1 MAAFLKRNKM
11 VVEKILMI
19 CLVAVTAFAFLTKSP
34 IHIWRHEEC
43 GTDSSVFQTIAFM
56 MEHGFMPYRD
66 SFDHKGPLLY
76 LINYVGR
83 QIAPY
88 RGVWL
93 IEYGFM
99 VSLLFALYKIARLK
113 CGKFLSC
120 VSVLTASALLD
131 SVFDEGNLTEEY
143 AMLFIAIAIYIFL
156 DYFIN
161 GKINRIRLFLCGF
174 CFGAVF
180 MLRPNMISL
189 WIVFC
194 LAVFAACLLRG
205 NGKVLLPYLMHFF
218 AGTVGIIG
226 PAAVWMFIT
235 GILDECIQSYLIFN
249 FLYCSERT
257 PFFQKWETFFY
268 FLQNPVVI
276 LAVIVCIYLMFRRE
290 HVLYGIYLCYM
301 GCTLWFVALSG
312 MKYGH
317 YGMVLVPAVVFPIA
331 SLLEECEKN
340 GEKGRSMAAVL
351 TVVWLMLYTIMPV
364 WIPRISSLPQIYENR
379 TENEYRQV
387 TEDVCWIVERET
399 APDEKISV
407 YGNWDII
414 YLLSGRMHATRYS
427 YQLPIA
433 NISPEIKEEYFSQ
446 LEQELPKLIVIQG
459 QAYDDG
465 IITFL
470 KNNEYSCIWIEDK
483 KENPVRIFKY
493 IN

>member
-1 MAAFLKRNKM
+1 MSAFLKRNKM

-19 CLVAVTAFAFLTKSP
+19 CLVAVTAFVFLTKSP
-34 IHIWRHEEC
+34 IHIWRHGEC
-43 GTDSSVFQTIAFM
+43 GTDSSVFQTVALM

-99 VSLLFALYKIARLK
+99 VSLLSVLYKIARLK

-174 CFGAVF
+174 SFGAVF
-180 MLRPNMISL
+180 LLRPNMISV

-194 LAVFAACLLRG
+194 LAVFAECLLH
-205 NGKVLLPYLMHFF
+205 GKRRELLFYLLYFL
-218 AGTVGIIG
+218 AGAGGMLAPVM
-226 PAAVWMFIT
+226 VWMAIK
-235 GILDECIQSYLIFN
+235 GVLVEGIQSYILFN
-249 FLYCSERT
+249 FFYCSVQTTFSEMGKT
-257 PFFQKWETFFY
+257 CFF
-268 FLQNPVVI
+268 FLKKPI
-276 LAVIVCIYLMFRRE
+276 IMLAVIACIYLAIRRE

-301 GCTLWFVALSG
+301 GCTAFLISLSG
-312 MKYGH
+312 MRYAH
-317 YGMVLVPAVVFPIA
+317 YGMILIPAVIFPIA
-331 SLLEECEKN
+331 SLL
-340 GEKGRSMAAVL
+340 GDLGRSKWNYRHVPTVFMVL
-351 TVVWLMLYTIMPV
+351 WLMAYIIMPV
-364 WIPRISSLPQIYENR
+364 WIPRISALSQIYENR
-379 TENEYRQV
+379 TENEYKQL
-387 TEDVCWIVERET
+387 TEDVCWIVEQET

-407 YGNWDII
+407 CGNWNII
-414 YLLSGRMHATRYS
+414 YILSGRMHATRYS
-427 YQLPIA
+427 YQVPIA
-433 NISPEIKEEYFSQ
+433 NISPEIKEQYFGQ
-446 LEQELPKLIVIQG
+446 LEQELPKIIVVQ
-459 QAYDDG
+459 QAYDDR
-465 IITFL
+465 IIDFCE
-470 KNNEYSCIWIEDK
+470 KNQYSCIWVEDEA
-483 KENPVRIFKY
+483 ENPVRIFKY